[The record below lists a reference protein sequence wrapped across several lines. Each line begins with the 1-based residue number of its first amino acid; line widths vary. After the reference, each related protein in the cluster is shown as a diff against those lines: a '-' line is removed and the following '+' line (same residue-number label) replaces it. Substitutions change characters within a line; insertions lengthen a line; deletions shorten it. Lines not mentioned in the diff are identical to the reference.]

1 MCYFLFFPQTFN
13 ILPFSVYLL
22 FWLLCVKLSS
32 PVCLVCCLF
41 LHLYKHF
48 LLRLG
53 KLSPIIFLKHIF
65 GPLRLESLPFS
76 ISVTLRF
83 NHFNVSHSFG
93 LSVSDFLLNIFL
105 TYISIFFIVSS
116 RPKIFFSLSYTLLTK
131 FVSTVPICLDSDNL
145 IHSFHDCGFN

>member
-1 MCYFLFFPQTFN
+1 MCYFLFFPRTFN

-32 PVCLVCCLF
+32 PVCLVFCLF
-41 LHLYKHF
+41 LHLYRHF

-83 NHFNVSHSFG
+83 NLFNVSHSFG

-105 TYISIFFIVSS
+105 TYISIFLLYLQDLKFSFLFLILCWQ
-116 RPKIFFSLSYTLLTK
+116 SLSLQFL
-131 FVSTVPICLDSDNL
+131 FV
-145 IHSFHDCGFN
+145 